1 MQCKIHTPATKLQIE
16 FNQAAILGRRDWK
29 FIRRRP
35 PPPPPPPKKKKI
47 KDGKNCPFGLL
58 RGFVLIDLAGGWG
71 LLFHSILSKI
81 VVDITLGF
89 TGCKEKKFVPVNDL

>member
-35 PPPPPPPKKKKI
+35 RPPPQKKKSRMEKI
-47 KDGKNCPFGLL
+47 CPFGLL

-71 LLFHSILSKI
+71 LLFHSILSTI
-81 VVDITLGF
+81 VVDITLGC
-89 TGCKEKKFVPVNDL
+89 TGCEEKKFVPVNDL

>member
-1 MQCKIHTPATKLQIE
+1 MPCKIHTPATKLQIE

-29 FIRRRP
+29 FIRRHP
-35 PPPPPPPKKKKI
+35 PPPPQKKI

-58 RGFVLIDLAGGWG
+58 RGFVLMIDLAGGWG

-89 TGCKEKKFVPVNDL
+89 TGCKEKTFVPVNDL

>member
-35 PPPPPPPKKKKI
+35 PPPPPPQKKKKS
-47 KDGKNCPFGLL
+47 
-58 RGFVLIDLAGGWG
+58 RME
-71 LLFHSILSKI
+71 KI
-81 VVDITLGF
+81 VRLGF
-89 TGCKEKKFVPVNDL
+89 CAVPS

>member
-1 MQCKIHTPATKLQIE
+1 MPCKIHTPATKLQIE

-29 FIRRRP
+29 FIRPPTPLP
-35 PPPPPPPKKKKI
+35 PPQKKKI
-47 KDGKNCPFGLL
+47 KDGKNSPFGLL

-89 TGCKEKKFVPVNDL
+89 TGCKEKKLVPVNDL

>member
-16 FNQAAILGRRDWK
+16 FHQAAILGRRDWK

-35 PPPPPPPKKKKI
+35 PPQKKRNKI

-71 LLFHSILSKI
+71 LLFHSILSTI
-81 VVDITLGF
+81 VVDITFGC
-89 TGCKEKKFVPVNDL
+89 TGCEEKKFVPVNDL

>member
-16 FNQAAILGRRDWK
+16 FNQAALLGRRDWK
-29 FIRRRP
+29 FIRRHP
-35 PPPPPPPKKKKI
+35 PPPPQKKI

-71 LLFHSILSKI
+71 LLFHSILSMI
-81 VVDITLGF
+81 VVHITLGF

>member
-35 PPPPPPPKKKKI
+35 RPPPPPKKK
-47 KDGKNCPFGLL
+47 NQ
-58 RGFVLIDLAGGWG
+58 GW
-71 LLFHSILSKI
+71 
-81 VVDITLGF
+81 
-89 TGCKEKKFVPVNDL
+89 KKFVRFGFCAVSS